1 MSTYPAGSFVADY
14 TYDFQSGD
22 LDNYNGRFCKTPQYP
37 DGTYAYFITIDASE
51 AGVAEFPYILGP
63 QFNSLPDNW
72 NFAQG
77 ATQENIPQDVVRYR
91 DPYVNVDI
99 DVDRAPNQEADVLT
113 TEIEGYPIIFEIQD
127 SNNDGIIDANEQQ
140 EILEMSEEATLQIY
154 DYFPQVSEE
163 SRVDIEVE
171 TTTQFEDAQID
182 GFVIENPGV
191 SYQVND
197 TVFFDDEG
205 TGGFGASALI
215 ESVKGQK
222 INSYAKEIIGDRPY
236 GVIVTNANHD
246 LRQQDELIINS
257 SPVIDNTNKNF
268 KVKVVSGIERINV
281 SQVGVGYNEDIPPT
295 FELITAAGQDGQ
307 LEIVLENTGQINK
320 VNIIN
325 SGNGYDPEN
334 PPQIRVS
341 HPQQFKKTR
350 YWLSEYME
358 ATGVI
363 QVNDIKVTSQRYTY
377 ICGKITE
384 TDGDE
389 SGFLAKFD
397 DLSQ

>member
-1 MSTYPAGSFVADY
+1 M
-14 TYDFQSGD
+14 D
-22 LDNYNGRFCKTPQYP
+22 LSLT
-37 DGTYAYFITIDASE
+37 
-51 AGVAEFPYILGP
+51 
-63 QFNSLPDNW
+63 LPDPW

-205 TGGFGASALI
+205 HRWFWCLC
-215 ESVKGQK
+215 
-222 INSYAKEIIGDRPY
+222 
-236 GVIVTNANHD
+236 
-246 LRQQDELIINS
+246 
-257 SPVIDNTNKNF
+257 
-268 KVKVVSGIERINV
+268 
-281 SQVGVGYNEDIPPT
+281 
-295 FELITAAGQDGQ
+295 
-307 LEIVLENTGQINK
+307 
-320 VNIIN
+320 
-325 SGNGYDPEN
+325 
-334 PPQIRVS
+334 
-341 HPQQFKKTR
+341 
-350 YWLSEYME
+350 
-358 ATGVI
+358 
-363 QVNDIKVTSQRYTY
+363 TY
-377 ICGKITE
+377 
-384 TDGDE
+384 
-389 SGFLAKFD
+389 
-397 DLSQ
+397 

>member
-51 AGVAEFPYILGP
+51 AGIAEFPYILGP
-63 QFNSLPDNW
+63 QFNSLPDHW

-205 TGGFGASALI
+205 TGGLVPLHLLNPLRVRRLTPMPRRSL
-215 ESVKGQK
+215 
-222 INSYAKEIIGDRPY
+222 
-236 GVIVTNANHD
+236 VIVHM
-246 LRQQDELIINS
+246 
-257 SPVIDNTNKNF
+257 V
-268 KVKVVSGIERINV
+268 
-281 SQVGVGYNEDIPPT
+281 
-295 FELITAAGQDGQ
+295 
-307 LEIVLENTGQINK
+307 
-320 VNIIN
+320 
-325 SGNGYDPEN
+325 
-334 PPQIRVS
+334 
-341 HPQQFKKTR
+341 
-350 YWLSEYME
+350 
-358 ATGVI
+358 
-363 QVNDIKVTSQRYTY
+363 
-377 ICGKITE
+377 
-384 TDGDE
+384 
-389 SGFLAKFD
+389 
-397 DLSQ
+397 